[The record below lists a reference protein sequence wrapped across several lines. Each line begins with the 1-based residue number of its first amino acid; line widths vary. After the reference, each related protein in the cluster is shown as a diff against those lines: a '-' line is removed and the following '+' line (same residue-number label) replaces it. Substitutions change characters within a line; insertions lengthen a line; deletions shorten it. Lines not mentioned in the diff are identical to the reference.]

1 MATSGTV
8 TFQMTVDEIV
18 AEAFEQL
25 GIVPSALT
33 GYDLKSG
40 RRSLSLL
47 LLEFSNRNVF
57 AYIKEADSLSTVDG
71 TATYNLDTDTND
83 VQHMT
88 VAVNGQDLELQRYGY
103 SDYSR
108 IPNKTQEG
116 RPVYAYVD
124 RQRDGT
130 SITLWPVPDGV
141 YTIKFQ
147 KYRKIQDVGAY
158 TNNID
163 IPVKALPAIISNL
176 AAKLAMKRPNVVMNP
191 DGTSRLPAIKAE
203 AELQF
208 GWVVEDDQERAST
221 YITPDFRSRGR

>member
-1 MATSGTV
+1 MATSGTT
-8 TFQMTVDEIV
+8 TFQLTVDEIV

-57 AYIKEADSLSTVDG
+57 AYVKEADSLSTVDG
-71 TATYNLDTDTND
+71 QATYTLDANTND

-88 VAVNGQDLELQRYGY
+88 ITVNGQDLELQRYGY

-108 IPNKTQEG
+108 IPNKAQEG

-124 RQRDGT
+124 RKLNSVD
-130 SITLWPVPDGV
+130 ITLWPVPDGV
-141 YTIKFQ
+141 YTIKLQ
-147 KYRKIQDVGAY
+147 KYRKIEDVGSY
-158 TNNID
+158 TNNLD
-163 IPVKALPAIISNL
+163 IPVKALPAIISGL
-176 AAKLAMKRPNVVMNP
+176 AAKLAMKRPVVVQNP
-191 DGTSRLPAIKAE
+191 DGSSRLPAIKAE

-208 GWVVEDDQERAST
+208 GWAVEDDQERAST
-221 YITPDFRSRGR
+221 YITPDFRARRR

>member
-47 LLEFSNRNVF
+47 LQEFSNRNVF
-57 AYIKEADSLSTVDG
+57 AYIKEEDTLPTVDG
-71 TATYNLDTDTND
+71 QATYTLDSDTND

-88 VAVNGQDLELQRYGY
+88 ITVSGIDLELQRYGY

-108 IPNKTQEG
+108 VPNKTLEG
-116 RPVYAYVD
+116 RPVYAYVN
-124 RQRDGT
+124 RKRDT
-130 SITLWPVPDGV
+130 VDITLWPVPDAV

-158 TNNID
+158 TNNLD
-163 IPVKALPAIISNL
+163 IPVKVLPAIISNL
-176 AAKLAMKRPNVVMNP
+176 AAKLAMKRPNVTLNP
-191 DGTSRLPAIKAE
+191 DGSSRMPLIKAE

-208 GWVVEDDQERAST
+208 GWAVEDDQERAST